1 MNDLR
6 YVDLDDTFSCYIPR
20 NNFAGAGEAKFIY
33 AEIFHDNCYLREGIT
48 LHDTAFVL
56 DVGANVGLFSLYV
69 KAKYPHACIMAF
81 EPMPDT
87 YRALRANLEHHKIDG
102 VSAIEQALGA
112 KWEPEV
118 AFTFYR
124 DIPGNST
131 RYPEHKDQGRKLL
144 AEVPDSVVHH
154 YFGEGG
160 RAVAD
165 RLARDKLEV
174 KVSVDRLSDVLATY
188 ETPQVID
195 LVKIDVEGA
204 EHDVLTGI
212 DEADWGRIQQL
223 VAEVHDLDGELA
235 AVRGLLESKGF
246 DVSTPEGAL
255 SPLKTYTVYA
265 RRR

>member
-1 MNDLR
+1 MNDLL
-6 YVDLDDTFSCYIPR
+6 YVNLDDTFSCYIPR
-20 NNFAGAGEAKFIY
+20 NRFAGAGEVKFIY
-33 AEIFHDNCYLREGIT
+33 TEIFHENCYLREGIT

-69 KAKYPHACIMAF
+69 KAKYPDACIMAF

-112 KWEPEV
+112 KWESEV

-124 DIPGNST
+124 DVPGNST
-131 RYPEHKDQGRKLL
+131 RYPEHKERGRELL
-144 AEVPDSVVHH
+144 AAVPDSVIHH

-160 RAVAD
+160 LAVAD
-165 RLARDKLEV
+165 RLVQDRLEV
-174 KVSVDRLSDVLATY
+174 KVSVNRLSDVLASY
-188 ETPQVID
+188 ETPHIID

-204 EHDVLTGI
+204 ERDVLTGI
-212 DEADWGRIQQL
+212 DEADWGRIRQL

-235 AVRGLLESKGF
+235 AVRSLLESKGF
-246 DVSTPEGAL
+246 DVSTPECAL
-255 SPLKTYTVYA
+255 SPLRTYTVYA